1 MNWNGGEPN
10 NSGNEFYV
18 EFYSSGGNGG
28 KWNDL
33 GIGSILPYV
42 VEYGGM
48 PNDIPQGNSLTET
61 LTIASTTGG
70 DITGGEVTVC
80 AGTNST
86 TLTSTAAVPGVTI
99 VRWESSVD
107 NFLTTA
113 TAIANTSST
122 YTATNLTQTTYFR
135 SIATGNSCSTSP
147 SSVTKIIVGSSVA
160 GTISADNTSVCNGSV
175 ANLSL
180 AGNVGN
186 VLKWQ
191 SSTDNVIW
199 TDIANTTALYTTP
212 GLSTGTYYYRAQV
225 QSAGCSVIAT
235 TNAIT
240 ITATSGSGSLG
251 GTLSGANLCPSPNT
265 ATITLTGYT
274 GVIQKWQYSTNSGAT
289 WTDIANT
296 AATYTATNLAVT
308 NSYRVS
314 VKNGSCNAVNSSTG
328 TITVNQLPVVAAIT
342 GTASVCTGAT
352 TTLSDATAG
361 GVWTSGSTGVA
372 TVDASGVVT
381 AVSAGTSL
389 ITYTVT
395 NGGGCSTAVTK
406 TVTVNALP
414 TVAAITGT
422 ASVCAGS
429 TTTLSDATTGGLW
442 TSGST
447 AVATVNATGVV
458 TGVSAGT
465 SVITYT
471 VTNGSGC
478 STTVTQSVTVNAL
491 PTVAAITGTA
501 GVCTGATTTL
511 SDATTGGV
519 WSSGTSS
526 VATVDGSGVVSAI
539 STGTS
544 VITYTVT
551 NGSGCSKNVTQTLTV
566 NALPTVA
573 AITGTASVCVGST
586 TNLSDATSG
595 GVWSSSNTSVATVN
609 ASGVVTG
616 VAGGAADILYTV
628 TNGSGCSGVATQT
641 VTVNALPSI
650 PAVTGTP
657 NVCAGQTTTLSNTI
671 AGGFWFSSNTLAAT
685 VDANGVI
692 SGIAAG
698 TSVISYTLTNGS
710 GCSNV
715 STLTVT
721 VSNMPVTA
729 SITGTASVCA
739 GLTTL
744 LSNTTPNG
752 VWSSSD
758 NSIATVDASGL
769 VTGMAAGSADITY
782 TVTNGGGCSTSA
794 TQTVTVNA
802 LPIVETIT
810 GTASVC
816 TGLTTSLSE
825 ATSGGV
831 WFSSNTLAATV
842 DANGVVTGVAAG
854 TADITYTV
862 NNGSGCSEAATRTIT
877 VNDVPVVAA
886 ITGTPTI
893 CSGSTTTFS
902 NTTDGG
908 VWSSGTA
915 SVATIDANGVVTG
928 VSAGTSLITYTVNN
942 GSGCS
947 TAVTQTVTVNALPV
961 VSPIASQGSLVSL
974 GYALPLSDA
983 TTGGLWSSDD
993 DGLVSVDAN
1002 GVATGVAL
1010 GTANIAYTV
1019 TSGSGCSAK
1028 ASIALT
1034 TVAYVHVDAPEVK
1047 DSLYYIG
1054 DPQNPST
1061 PIDQISALPGASLT
1075 FYTSASGG
1083 SGSSMTPS
1091 LPTQPGTVTYW
1102 VTQTVNG
1109 SESDRISFKV
1119 TMVTPDV
1126 FVPKVFTPN
1135 NDGINDVIKPIIPG
1149 LKNFRYFKIY
1159 NRWGNLVYQSTDPN
1173 AGWDGTF
1180 HGTQQPRE
1188 SYLWMIEGENM
1199 KGEVK
1204 KYSGMITLFR

>member
-1 MNWNGGEPN
+1 
-10 NSGNEFYV
+10 
-18 EFYSSGGNGG
+18 
-28 KWNDL
+28 
-33 GIGSILPYV
+33 
-42 VEYGGM
+42 
-48 PNDIPQGNSLTET
+48 
-61 LTIASTTGG
+61 
-70 DITGGEVTVC
+70 
-80 AGTNST
+80 
-86 TLTSTAAVPGVTI
+86 
-99 VRWESSVD
+99 SVD

-113 TAIANTSST
+113 TAIATTSST
-122 YTATNLTQTTYFR
+122 YTATNLTQTTYYR

-147 SSVTKIIVGSSVA
+147 SSVTKITVGSSVA
-160 GTISADNTSVCNGSV
+160 GTISADNLSVCNGSA

-191 SSTDNVIW
+191 SSADNVNW

-406 TVTVNALP
+406 TVTVNALPTVAAITGTASVCAGSTTTLSDATTGGVWTSGTTSVATVNASGGVTGISAGTSVITYTFTNGSGCSKAVTQTLTVNALP

-657 NVCAGQTTTLSNTI
+657 NVCAGQTTTLGNTI

-802 LPIVETIT
+802 LPIVEAIT
-810 GTASVC
+810 GNASVC